1 MEACSKKTRYDEIL
15 RALEE
20 DVAEWELVSVYNE
33 YCEANNY
40 YEERIY
46 SMDEI
51 DDLLCGLKPS
61 EVLNAVGEDFNLND
75 KYFKENI
82 YGLESSDYPEDDWID
97 KEEIAKYVDD
107 NDDYLYCTA
116 LKEIL
121 DYWEDE
127 EDEEDDE
134 KGAEE

>member
-15 RALEE
+15 RALE
-20 DVAEWELVSVYNE
+20 DDLSDWELVSVYNE
-33 YCEANNY
+33 YCEAINN

-46 SMDEI
+46 PMDEI

-61 EVLNAVGEDFNLND
+61 EVLNAVSDDFHLND
-75 KYFKENI
+75 KYFKDSI

-97 KEEIAKYVDD
+97 KEEIAEYVDD

-127 EDEEDDE
+127 EDEDEEED
-134 KGAEE
+134 EEE